1 MRNADCELWRR
12 SPRRAPKSSNRRLT
26 QAPLHHD
33 CCVVISEEEA
43 RAKILSAVASLPA
56 TEVSLADA
64 LDRFA
69 ATELFATI
77 PLPPFDNS
85 AMDGYAVRAESAGKN
100 ARLKIIGEQPAGV
113 SKNLSL
119 LRGEAVRI
127 FTGAP
132 MPSGADA
139 VVMQEETK
147 HEDDLVLIEAE
158 KISVGDFVRKAGAD
172 LAVGQQLLKR
182 GDQLRP
188 ASLGL
193 LASQGIESVCV
204 GAQAAVAIVT
214 TGDELAAPGQQ
225 PRAGEIFDSNGLMLA
240 SLAAKTGVKVAMQR
254 HCPDIFD
261 TLCRTLLDAA
271 QQDAVVISGGVSV
284 GEHDLV
290 RKALREIGAEI
301 DLWRVAVKPGKPFLF
316 GKRDRCF
323 IFGLPG
329 NPVSAFVTFLIFV
342 RPALLQMM
350 GAIDLGLPRANARL
364 THEITGDETRPHYFR
379 GELADGVFT
388 VIGRQESHAIFG
400 LARADALLRVRPKA
414 RLSAGSEVEVL
425 LIH

>member
-1 MRNADCELWRR
+1 M
-12 SPRRAPKSSNRRLT
+12 
-26 QAPLHHD
+26 
-33 CCVVISEEEA
+33 ISEEKA
-43 RAKILSAVASLPA
+43 RAKILSAVAPLPA

-69 ATELFATI
+69 ATDLFATI

-85 AMDGYAVRAESAGKN
+85 AMDGYAVVAKSAGKN
-100 ARLKIIGEQPAGV
+100 ARLKIAGEQPAGV

-119 LRGEAVRI
+119 SAGKAIRI

-132 MPSGADA
+132 MPIGADA

-147 HEDDLVLIEAE
+147 REGDFVFIQAE
-158 KISVGDFVRKAGAD
+158 KISMGDFVRKTGAD
-172 LAVGQQLLKR
+172 LAVGQQILKR
-182 GDQLRP
+182 SDRLRP
-188 ASLGL
+188 ATLGL
-193 LASQGIESVCV
+193 LASQGAESVRV
-204 GAQAAVAIVT
+204 GAQARVAIVT

-225 PRAGEIFDSNGLMLA
+225 PGPGEIFDSNGLMLA
-240 SLAAKTGVKVAMQR
+240 SLAAKTGVEVGMRR
-254 HCPDIFD
+254 HCPDNFD
-261 TLCRTLLDAA
+261 TLCTTLRDAVH
-271 QQDAVVISGGVSV
+271 QDAVIISGGVSV

-290 RKALREIGAEI
+290 REALREIGAEI
-301 DLWRVAVKPGKPFLF
+301 DLWRVVVKPGKPFLF
-316 GKRDRCF
+316 GKRDRCL

-329 NPVSAFVTFLIFV
+329 NPVSTFVTFLVFV

-350 GAIDLGLPRANARL
+350 GAIDLSLPRANARL

-379 GELADGVFT
+379 GELADGTFT

-400 LARADALLRVRPKA
+400 LARANALLRVRPEV